1 MTLPIPNPFGTV
13 STQKIKS
20 QWTNNLQANTYVA
33 PYGLMFFDTYDGV
46 LRLGDG
52 TTPGGQLVTTGGGGN
67 GVPGGSNTEIQFNNG
82 GVFGGNIALTFD
94 VGNSVLSLT
103 GLANITGNIAATD
116 TITAGNTVSANVIS
130 ANNGL
135 LLNANTVTQ
144 SYTIPTGF
152 NAVSGGP
159 VTVPSGVIVDS
170 VDGRW
175 TIV

>member
-52 TTPGGQLVTTGGGGN
+52 STPGGQIVVTGGGGN
-67 GVPGGSNTEIQFNNG
+67 GTPAAPNQSIQFNNG
-82 GVFGGNIALTFD
+82 GVFGGNVALTFD
-94 VGNSVLSLT
+94 SANAVLSLT
-103 GLANITGNIAATD
+103 GLANITGNITATD
-116 TITAGNTVSANVIS
+116 TITASNTVQANVIS
-130 ANNGL
+130 AQNGL
-135 LLNANTVTQ
+135 LLNANTVAQ

-159 VTVPSGVIVDS
+159 VTVPGGVVVDS